1 MASSHVSKF
10 SIDVLKKHDIN
21 YVTIPGGMIPI
32 SYPLDIAVNKT
43 FKDHIKLLFEKEGL
57 FYDNI
62 ILKMKLDKA
71 RINLLNYINNVWN
84 KMASKKL
91 VLLGIVIFLKMKKK

>member
-1 MASSHVSKF
+1 MFINIDMASSHVSKF

-21 YVTIPGGMIPI
+21 YVTIPAGMTPT
-32 SYPLDIAVNKT
+32 SHPLDIVVNKT
-43 FKDHIKLLFEKEGL
+43 FKDHIKLLFEKERL

-62 ILKMKLDKA
+62 LPKMKLDKA

-84 KMASKKL
+84 IEE
-91 VLLGIVIFLKMKKK
+91 LLLILSL